1 MSNGIKKR
9 LIICSDG
16 TWQTLDTPYPT
27 NVVKIAQAIK
37 PIAADG
43 TLQILFYDSGIG
55 TAPGQMLS
63 GGALGRGIDEKILNA
78 YRFLCLNYCQEND
91 DEIYLFGF
99 SRGAYT
105 VRSLAG
111 LVSHCGLLPRQRIR
125 DSKAAYELYR
135 NRDINQ
141 RDDPRAVEF
150 RMEHEAQ
157 TVNITLL
164 GCWDTVGALGI
175 PDLSKLLHLHLPEVF
190 DRFDF
195 GSFDDKQYQ
204 FHNTTLNKVVQHAL
218 HAVAID
224 EHREVFDVTPMQHNL
239 EVPEQKLQQVWFP
252 GEHGCV
258 GGGTPGHRG
267 LSDGT
272 LEWMIEQIRAWDL
285 GLEIDE
291 ARVQYST
298 KEEEP
303 QKFGIHP
310 EPDTPF
316 LQGSALEFGFNGL
329 NLRTVD
335 NFAAL
340 HESVKIRW
348 RDRQDYHPTNLAELK
363 PELDKWAVDNSKFAV
378 SSIQK

>member
-9 LIICSDG
+9 LILCSDG

-37 PIAADG
+37 PIADDG

-78 YRFLCLNYCQEND
+78 YRFLCLNYCQED
-91 DEIYLFGF
+91 GDEIYLFGF
-99 SRGAYT
+99 SRGSYT

-111 LVSHCGLLPRQRIR
+111 LVSHSGLLPRHRIR
-125 DSKAAYELYR
+125 DSGAAYELYR
-135 NRDINQ
+135 NRDIKT

-150 RMEHEAQ
+150 RKEHEAQ

-164 GCWDTVGALGI
+164 ACWDTVGALGI
-175 PDLSKLLHLHLPEVF
+175 PNLSKLLLHHLHLPEVLSKL
-190 DRFDF
+190 DF
-195 GSFDDKQYQ
+195 GAWDDKRYQ

-224 EHREVFDVTPMQHNL
+224 EHRELFDVTRMERNPK
-239 EVPEQKLQQVWFP
+239 VPEQKLQQVWFP

-258 GGGTPGHRG
+258 GGGTAGHRG
-267 LSDGT
+267 LSDGA
-272 LEWMIEQIRAWDL
+272 LKWMIEQIRAWNL

-298 KEEEP
+298 KEEQP
-303 QKFGIHP
+303 QEFGIHP
-310 EPDTPF
+310 KPDTDF
-316 LQGSALEFGFNGL
+316 LRGTVLDFGFDGH

-335 NFAAL
+335 DFESL

-348 RDRQDYHPTNLAELK
+348 RERQDYRPKNLAEFSQKL
-363 PELDKWAVDNSKFAV
+363 EQWAVDNPKSAISLV
-378 SSIQK
+378 